1 MKIIF
6 PKKENHIPKWYII
19 DASTKTLGYLCTKI
33 VNLLVGKT
41 TSFYN
46 PSINQGNFV
55 IIINF
60 NKLYISKTKLL
71 TKKYYIS
78 SNRPGNLKSINL
90 FNLKKKNPSIIL
102 KQAISKMLPK
112 NKISNNFFKRLFIY
126 L

>member
-19 DASTKTLGYLCTKI
+19 DASNKTLGYLSTKI
-33 VNLLVGKT
+33 VNLLIGKN

-46 PSINQGNFV
+46 PSIDQGNFV

-60 NKLYISKTKLL
+60 NKLYFSKNKLL
-71 TKKYYIS
+71 TKKYYRS
-78 SNRPGNLKSINL
+78 SNRPGNLKIENL
-90 FNLKKKNPSIIL
+90 NTLKKKNSFIIL
-102 KQAISKMLPK
+102 KQAVLKMLPK
-112 NKISNNFFKRLFIY
+112 NKISNNYLKRLFIY